1 MVSPVLRSVPVEGH
15 LDDLIGQQIIIHII
29 LLVLVFSLILLF
41 IFFIINNIFILNKDK
56 IINRFDNKFI
66 KFYLKY
72 QILLAKL
79 SLIYLPIFILIGL
92 FTLAHGLHFLITHQ
106 IPYYSLGIDL
116 HTYIFPKK

>member
-1 MVSPVLRSVPVEGH
+1 MVSPVLRSVPVEGN

-66 KFYLKY
+66 KFYLKR
-72 QILLAKL
+72 
-79 SLIYLPIFILIGL
+79 SEF
-92 FTLAHGLHFLITHQ
+92 FLKT
-106 IPYYSLGIDL
+106 
-116 HTYIFPKK
+116 K